1 MKIILIGNKAQHGKD
16 TFANMLREELEIKG
30 NSCSIIHFADCL
42 KFICK
47 EFFKWDGEKNVYGR
61 SLLQTVGNKMREVD
75 EHFWTDFVARY
86 IKFSQTDYVII
97 PDWRHKEEYERLLE
111 YFDYNDII
119 TINIMRFV
127 DENTPFITPG
137 MTEEQL
143 NHKSEIDLDGYL
155 CHYTILNITLE
166 ELRESAAALAEELSP
181 TETYEMT
188 ITIGENV

>member
-16 TFANMLREELEIKG
+16 TFANMLQEELEIKG

-42 KFICK
+42 KFVCK
-47 EFFKWDGEKNVYGR
+47 EFFDWDGEKNAYGR
-61 SLLQTVGNKMREVD
+61 SLLQAVGNEMREVD

-86 IKFSQTDYVII
+86 IKFDQTDFVLI
-97 PDWRHKEEYERLLE
+97 PDWRHQEEYERLLE
-111 YFDYNDII
+111 YFDYDDII
-119 TINIMRFV
+119 TVNIMRFV
-127 DENTPFITPG
+127 DENTPFVAPD
-137 MTEEQL
+137 MTEKQL

-166 ELRESAAALAEELSP
+166 ELQESAAAFAEELSP
-181 TETYEMT
+181 TKTYEMT